1 MKKLPA
7 FLMTGVF
14 LLTLCSCFPTGKETV
29 ASTDASISVE
39 LTDSDHVEL
48 TLAENLEVQ
57 ADVHQNKNA
66 ALSKFQAS
74 LQEFD
79 CNQILSSQFADK
91 TITERSES
99 KNGLYPDHTATFI
112 HFDDDTSLTINLG
125 EIRFT
130 SPSYSDRP
138 YNNEIFSTGSFIRP
152 NLKQIYKNDHL
163 ETVDKSLAIQLVSDA
178 IQTLGISASDTP
190 EVIALDYDTMM
201 SEWEDFQLRDGSWAA
216 PWSENEE
223 AYAIVYPVQYN
234 GVNITDFG
242 YWNSGKEVFAL
253 GSRILGVVSEQGLIN
268 LYCTGLYDQ
277 IEETESN
284 VSCISLEAALTQ
296 IKKKYEDILLTDPI
310 TITNISLEYVPLA
323 TDSDSTVFEFVPAWV
338 FDTKQVFNN
347 EAENGKEASQYESNY
362 SVVILAEDGQ
372 ELKVGAL
379 A

>member
-66 ALSKFQAS
+66 SLSKFQAS

-79 CNQILSSQFADK
+79 FEQVLSSQFANK
-91 TITERSES
+91 TITEQYKVE
-99 KNGLYPDHTATFI
+99 NAIYPEYFQKTAE
-112 HFDDDTSLTINLG
+112 FDDGSYLTVNLG
-125 EIRFT
+125 ELRFA
-130 SPSYSDRP
+130 SPLYSDRF
-138 YNNEIFSTGSFIRP
+138 YYNEIFEAGYFVRP
-152 NLKQIYKNDHL
+152 NLKQIYKKDHL
-163 ETVDKSLAIQLVSDA
+163 ETVDKSSAIQLVSDA
-178 IQTLGISASDTP
+178 IQTLGISASDAP

-201 SEWEDFQLRDGSWAA
+201 SEWEDFQLRDGSWAT

-253 GSRILGVVSEQGLIN
+253 GSRILGVVSEQGLIH
-268 LYCTGLYDQ
+268 LYCTGLYNQ

-310 TITNISLEYVPLA
+310 IITNISLEYVPLA